1 MFLFVLGIHVA
12 SLIASCSQPP
22 SRRSVHAQCLALA
35 FYSSCFFKSNF
46 MSSVGLCDMPDEIL
60 IDIAARLMFLE
71 VVHLRA
77 VSLYCPISAVLREAL
92 TRKLR

>member
-1 MFLFVLGIHVA
+1 
-12 SLIASCSQPP
+12 
-22 SRRSVHAQCLALA
+22 
-35 FYSSCFFKSNF
+35 